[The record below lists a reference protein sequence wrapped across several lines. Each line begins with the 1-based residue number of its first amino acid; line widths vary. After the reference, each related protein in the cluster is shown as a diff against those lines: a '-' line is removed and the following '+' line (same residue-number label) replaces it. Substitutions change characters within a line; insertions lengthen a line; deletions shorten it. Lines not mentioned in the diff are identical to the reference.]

1 MSLIDYN
8 AIPGYAE
15 AVKAEQANRDLAYL
29 KDCPP
34 ICGVAVRHMNARH
47 WILLAG
53 CGNKFITGGR
63 PAIEDVAMFLWFLS
77 PAYSVTPE
85 DRDVFVA
92 AICHR
97 LVLMEAVGPIREYL
111 DRTFQDCA
119 QGGAGD
125 SKYYTAPIASTVDL
139 LAREYGWTDEHILEM
154 PLARLFQQL
163 RRIEMRYDR
172 KKPQFNRSDK
182 LVSDWLARQGS
193 N

>member
-1 MSLIDYN
+1 MSLLDYN

-15 AVKAEQANRDLAYL
+15 AVKVEQANRDLAYL

-34 ICGVAVRHMNARH
+34 ICGIPVRHMNARH

-63 PAIEDVAMFLWFLS
+63 PLVEDVTGFFWFLS
-77 PAYSVTPE
+77 PKYSVNTS
-85 DRDVFVA
+85 DRDIFIAALVHHIVLMDAPA
-92 AICHR
+92 AIY
-97 LVLMEAVGPIREYL
+97 AYL
-111 DRTFQDCA
+111 DRTFQDCP
-119 QGGAGD
+119 QGAGEGG
-125 SKYYTAPIASTVDL
+125 KYYTAPVASTVDL

-172 KKPQFNRSDK
+172 KKPQFNRSEK
-182 LVSDWLARQGS
+182 LVSEWLARQGS